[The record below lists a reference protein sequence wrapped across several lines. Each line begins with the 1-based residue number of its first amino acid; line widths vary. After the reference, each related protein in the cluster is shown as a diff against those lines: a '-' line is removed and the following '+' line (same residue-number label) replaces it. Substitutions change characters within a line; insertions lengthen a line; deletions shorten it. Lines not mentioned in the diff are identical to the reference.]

1 MSDQGSGFYKQGSLV
16 PEKVKGKI
24 VLCDIAE
31 IGSARKGYN
40 VKSAS
45 SLGMV
50 VANGIEEG
58 EDRIANAH
66 LLLTTAVRFRGGT
79 AMKNYLSSDP
89 NLMAT
94 IEFKGTKLGFS
105 SRQ

>member
-1 MSDQGSGFYKQGSLV
+1 MVAQGN
-16 PEKVKGKI
+16 
-24 VLCDIAE
+24 
-31 IGSARKGYN
+31 N
-40 VKSAS
+40 VKSAG

-58 EDRIANAH
+58 EEKIANAH
-66 LLLTTAVRFRGGT
+66 LLPTTTVRFREGT

-89 NLMAT
+89 NPMAT

-105 SRQ
+105 PCR